1 MQIEIKL
8 KRILPI
14 LLGLLLLW
22 SCFILA
28 VFLLGKSDN
37 NNQAYV
43 PKQADF
49 VLNIDAKSFF
59 QSAAYDVFFAAQDD
73 ELIQQIER
81 FSASNKTSETWNDAG
96 IDLFSDVIYFQQT
109 IRGEKVA
116 GVLFN
121 LIDSKKFIPAFSKTK
136 SSHQFFAVNESVG
149 LLFFGNSKTTQQEV
163 NQILAKQS
171 NNPIAASK
179 SEQKIIEGKINK
191 HELLGSG
198 DFSIEIKPNELLFNG
213 VFDGHQMP
221 HIPWSLKS
229 EGAHISYGLIA
240 KTVQDTMRHFFQQQ
254 GFILPAI
261 DHISMNYRGTT
272 FGKETVLPDGELIL
286 HCAEKIERNQF
297 LQTDSLWRKRGF
309 VVESSTE
316 NTLLLLR
323 ENKAYTL
330 KFLDAQTLFFGS
342 KTQQIIQKTQK
353 HFFLLDGELSNITEI
368 NGGGLGVLGL
378 NFYPPYKASNLFFN
392 SIQYSNFQ
400 LSPVNGRM
408 ILKGKLTM
416 KNQKL
421 ILPELLRFLLTL
433 SAN

>member
-1 MQIEIKL
+1 MQIDIKL

-28 VFLLGKSDN
+28 VFLLGRSDN

-59 QSAAYDVFFAAQDD
+59 QTAVYDVFFAAQDN
-73 ELIQQIER
+73 ELIQQIQG
-81 FSASNKTSETWNDAG
+81 FTAKNKTSETWNDAG
-96 IDLFSDVIYFQQT
+96 IDLFSDVICFQQELH
-109 IRGEKVA
+109 GDKVT
-116 GVLFN
+116 GFLFN
-121 LIDSKKFIPAFSKTK
+121 LINSKKFIPALSKTK
-136 SSHQFFAVNESVG
+136 SANQFFAVNESVG
-149 LLFFGNSKTTQQEV
+149 LLFFGNPKTTQEEV

-179 SEQKIIEGKINK
+179 TEQKIIEGKINK
-191 HELLGSG
+191 HALLGTG
-198 DFSIEIKPNELLFNG
+198 DFSIEIKPNELLLNG
-213 VFDGHQMP
+213 VFVGHQMP
-221 HIPWSLKS
+221 YIPWTLKS
-229 EGAHISYGLIA
+229 DGAHISYGLIA
-240 KTVQDTMRHFFQQQ
+240 KTVQDTMRHFFQKQ
-254 GFILPAI
+254 GFNMPAI

-272 FGKETVLPDGELIL
+272 FGKETVLPDGEFIL

-297 LQTDSLWRKRGF
+297 LQADSLWRKWGF
-309 VVESSTE
+309 VVESSTK

-342 KTQQIIQKTQK
+342 NTQK
-353 HFFLLDGELSNITEI
+353 ILPKVEKNAFLLEGDLSNLTEI

-378 NFYPPYKASNLFFN
+378 SFYPPYKASNLYFN
-392 SIQYSNFQ
+392 SIQESDIQ

>member
-14 LLGLLLLW
+14 LLALLVLW
-22 SCFILA
+22 GCFVLS

-37 NNQAYV
+37 KNHQFV
-43 PKQADF
+43 PKNAQF
-49 VLNIDAKSFF
+49 VLRLDANAFF
-59 QSAAYDVFFAAQDD
+59 QTAVYDVFFAAQDN
-73 ELIQQIER
+73 ELIQQIQG
-81 FSASNKTSETWNDAG
+81 FTAKNKTSETWNDAG
-96 IDLFSDVIYFQQT
+96 IDLFSDVICFQQELN
-109 IRGEKVA
+109 GENVT
-116 GVLFN
+116 GFLFN
-121 LIDSKKFIPAFSKTK
+121 LIDSKKFIPALSKTK
-136 SSHQFFAVNESVG
+136 SANQFFAVNESVG
-149 LLFFGNSKTTQQEV
+149 LLFFGNSKTTQEEV

-179 SEQKIIEGKINK
+179 TEQKIIEGKINK
-191 HELLGSG
+191 HALLGTG
-198 DFSIEIKPNELLFNG
+198 DFSIEIKPNELLLNG

-221 HIPWSLKS
+221 YIPWTLKS
-229 EGAHISYGLIA
+229 DGAHISYGLIA
-240 KTVQDTMRHFFQQQ
+240 KTVQDTMRHFFQKQ
-254 GFILPAI
+254 GFNMPAI

-272 FGKETVLPDGELIL
+272 FGKETVLPDGEFIL

-297 LQTDSLWRKRGF
+297 LQADSLWRKWGF

-342 KTQQIIQKTQK
+342 NTQK
-353 HFFLLDGELSNITEI
+353 ILPKVEKNAFLLEGDLSNLTEI

-378 NFYPPYKASNLFFN
+378 SFYPPYKASNLYFN
-392 SIQYSNFQ
+392 SIQESDIQ

-408 ILKGKLTM
+408 ILKGKWTM